1 MDNWTSSWPKLPHC
15 PCTPKYMCSDDSL
28 NHSLSGNRWAWQDRT
43 KHKVYQVNDMEQY
56 ANIEQNG
63 KITLKAPPNLAIYL
77 RTCCAKYLSGNI
89 YCIHT
94 CFMVHFCFL
103 LYFTMVESMMSPWF
117 RIAFKVYRSMISWWC
132 LNGCSWMKLMF
143 KSYIMF

>member
-1 MDNWTSSWPKLPHC
+1 MYAIFTYIWFILMVNVCNKNTMPGCYRIWIIEHLLDQSC
-15 PCTPKYMCSDDSL
+15 PIALAHPNICVSCSDDSL

-103 LYFTMVESMMSPWF
+103 LYFTMVESMMSP
-117 RIAFKVYRSMISWWC
+117 
-132 LNGCSWMKLMF
+132 
-143 KSYIMF
+143 